1 MITAYEVCRQVGL
14 EPEEYDEDADVKAQ
28 IDRIIG
34 VAAWTLR
41 GAIGGTPESGTEGEE
56 GYVEGDGLED
66 DPRAEQLM
74 LQMACDAW
82 ESRGTTVERTT
93 QKVWASLSRFSADLM
108 TQLRCDYGYGDGN
121 VPYVPPVPPSDPD
134 DSDSESC
141 GDGNAG

>member
-1 MITAYEVCRQVGL
+1 MITAYDVCRQVGL
-14 EPEEYDEDADVKAQ
+14 EPEEYDGDAEIRSQ
-28 IDRIIG
+28 IDRIIN
-34 VAAWTLR
+34 VAAMTLR
-41 GAIGGTPESGTEGEE
+41 GAIGGTQGHGSEGDDD
-56 GYVEGDGLED
+56 YVAGDGLED

-121 VPYVPPVPPSDPD
+121 VQYVSPYVPAQPD
-134 DSDSESC
+134 DSDTDTDSE
-141 GDGNAG
+141 